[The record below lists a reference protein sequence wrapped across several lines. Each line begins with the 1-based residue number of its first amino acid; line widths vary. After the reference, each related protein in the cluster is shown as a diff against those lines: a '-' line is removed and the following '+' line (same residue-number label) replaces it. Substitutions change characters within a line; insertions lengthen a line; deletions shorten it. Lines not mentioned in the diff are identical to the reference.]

1 MHCNQGE
8 KTTRSEWEK
17 IVSNEAI
24 DKRLISKIYK
34 QLIQPNIRKKKQK
47 KPKKLIQKMGRR
59 PTHTFLQR
67 RNIDSQEIHEKVLNI
82 THC

>member
-34 QLIQPNIRKKKQK
+34 QLIQPNIRKKKK
-47 KPKKLIQKMGRR
+47 KKKNPKNSFKKWAED
-59 PTHTFLQR
+59 PHTLF
-67 RNIDSQEIHEKVLNI
+67 SKEEI
-82 THC
+82 